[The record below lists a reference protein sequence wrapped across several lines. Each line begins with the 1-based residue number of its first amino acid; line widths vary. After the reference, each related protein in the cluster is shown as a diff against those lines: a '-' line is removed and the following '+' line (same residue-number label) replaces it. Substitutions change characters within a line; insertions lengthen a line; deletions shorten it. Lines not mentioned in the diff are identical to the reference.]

1 MKAIIVSVLSALVA
15 VVGFAAPANAI
26 GISGAHSTAM
36 ASNGWVKM
44 GIGPNG
50 AYIMGESTLCYSSAG
65 VFNTNFHEA
74 KPVAQNVVQQTP
86 SQSCT
91 TQTTTPDPVVN
102 PPANST
108 VTINGVC
115 GDPAEIAKIKA
126 TNANLIINSVGPCL
140 TDGTKPATPV
150 TVIVKEKETVV
161 KTAGAKTGTTTTP
174 AAGNGTVT
182 LPETGLSDIALLT
195 TGLGALAYAGTL
207 AIRAFRARA

>member
-15 VVGFAAPANAI
+15 VVGMAAPANAI
-26 GISGAHSTAM
+26 GVSGAGSTAI

-50 AYIMGESTLCYSSAG
+50 PYILGESTVCYSSAG
-65 VFNTNFHEA
+65 VFNVNFHEA
-74 KPVAQNVVQQTP
+74 QPVAQNVVQQTP

-91 TQTTTPDPVVN
+91 NQTTTPTPVVN

-126 TNANLIINSVGPCL
+126 TNANLIINSVGPCP
-140 TDGTKPATPV
+140 TDGSKPTTPA
-150 TVIVKEKETVV
+150 TVIVKEKEVVKETTV
-161 KTAGAKTGTTTTP
+161 KTAAATT
-174 AAGNGTVT
+174 NGPVT
-182 LPETGLSDIALLT
+182 LPETGLTDVSLLSG
-195 TGLGALAYAGTL
+195 GLAALAYGATL